1 MKIVFFGSGDFALPS
16 LKALA
21 DTYHQIM
28 AVVTPVDKKAGRGLK
43 LTPVPVKQFALEKKM
58 TVFQPAHPNTEA
70 VFFNNLKKI
79 KADVFVV
86 VSYGHILNKRI
97 IDLPNFFS
105 INLHPS
111 LLPEYRGAAP
121 INWAV
126 INGDEKTGISVIKM
140 TAKMDAGPLL
150 CQKEEIILKKDTSLS
165 LAGRLAE
172 LGKEVLIESL
182 DLIENGQ
189 AVLIPQEEKKATLAP
204 KLTKED
210 AWVDFNLPAEKL
222 YNKIRGIAGWPT
234 AYTFFNNK
242 RIEILEAD
250 YEFGIG
256 NGAGLAPGQVVEVT
270 NSVVKILTGEGRL
283 ILKKIRPEGKKEM
296 TASDF
301 ARGARLKIGEKGGG
315 KGTDTF

>member
-1 MKIVFFGSGDFALPS
+1 MKIVFFGSGEFALTS
-16 LKALA
+16 LKALT
-21 DTYHQIM
+21 DTCHQIM
-28 AVVTPVDKKAGRGLK
+28 AVVTPSDKKAGRGLK
-43 LTPVPVKQFALEKKM
+43 VTPVPVKQFALEKKIA
-58 TVFQPAHPNTEA
+58 VFQPECPNTQT

-97 IDLPNFFS
+97 IGLPRFFS

-126 INGDEKTGISVIKM
+126 INGDKKTGVSVIKM

-150 CQKEEIILKKDTSLS
+150 CQKEEIIFKKDTSIS

-172 LGKEVLIESL
+172 LGKKVLIESL
-182 DLIENGQ
+182 DLIEDGR
-189 AVLIPQEEKKATLAP
+189 AVLIPQEEEKATWAP

-210 AWVDFNLPAEKL
+210 ALIDFNLPAEKL
-222 YNKIRGIAGWPT
+222 YNKIRGLAGWPT

-250 YEFGIG
+250 YEFG
-256 NGAGLAPGQVVEVT
+256 GAGALPAQIVEVSDSEVRT
-270 NSVVKILTGEGRL
+270 AAGEGIL
-283 ILKKIRPEGKKEM
+283 ILKRVKPEGKREM
-296 TASDF
+296 PAPDF
-301 ARGARLKIGEKGGG
+301 ARGARLKKGDKFSSPPQIGGHN
-315 KGTDTF
+315 T